1 MFEIIS
7 SLLFLSLNVGLGY
20 YWYYMHF
27 IFPKKHGVPYIIQF
41 DQVEIAPNIREN
53 SNLKGKIEIISQS
66 PDNLT
71 WEVRSKVINERVI
84 KRTLMDDYNLADRQ
98 VHISGEARWAYEY
111 YLRRKDVY
119 LSYRF

>member
-7 SLLFLSLNVGLGY
+7 SILFLSLTVGSGY

-84 KRTLMDDYNLADRQ
+84 KRTLMNDYNLADRQ
-98 VHISGEARWAYEY
+98 VRISGEARWAYE
-111 YLRRKDVY
+111 
-119 LSYRF
+119 

>member
-7 SLLFLSLNVGLGY
+7 SILFLSLNVGLGY
-20 YWYYMHF
+20 YWYYMRF

-98 VHISGEARWAYEY
+98 VHISGEARWAYE
-111 YLRRKDVY
+111 
-119 LSYRF
+119 

>member
-1 MFEIIS
+1 MLEIIS
-7 SLLFLSLNVGLGY
+7 SILFLSLTVGFGY
-20 YWYYMHF
+20 YWYYMNF
-27 IFPKKHGVPYIIQF
+27 IFPKKNGVPYIIQF

-84 KRTLMDDYNLADRQ
+84 KRTLMNDYNLADRQ
-98 VHISGEARWAYEY
+98 VRISGEARWAYE
-111 YLRRKDVY
+111 
-119 LSYRF
+119 

>member
-7 SLLFLSLNVGLGY
+7 SILFLSLTVGLGY

-98 VHISGEARWAYEY
+98 VRISGEARWAYE
-111 YLRRKDVY
+111 
-119 LSYRF
+119 

>member
-7 SLLFLSLNVGLGY
+7 SILFLSLNVGLGY

-53 SNLKGKIEIISQS
+53 SNLKGKIEINSQS

-98 VHISGEARWAYEY
+98 VHISGEARWAYE
-111 YLRRKDVY
+111 
-119 LSYRF
+119 

>member
-1 MFEIIS
+1 
-7 SLLFLSLNVGLGY
+7 
-20 YWYYMHF
+20 MHF

-71 WEVRSKVINERVI
+71 WEVRSKVINECVI

-98 VHISGEARWAYEY
+98 VHISGEARWAYE
-111 YLRRKDVY
+111 
-119 LSYRF
+119 